1 MVDNPM
7 ATTWNVKSKNADGSL
22 NNILCDKA
30 RQVFESLEDQ
40 RKIGREAWVEDAE
53 GKTLDELTLEP
64 KSTGQK

>member
-1 MVDNPM
+1 MEREEQKRGWI
-7 ATTWNVKSKNADGSL
+7 TQQF
-22 NNILCDKA
+22 LCDKA

-40 RKIGREAWVEDAE
+40 RKMGREAWVEDAE

>member
-1 MVDNPM
+1 M

-40 RKIGREAWVEDAE
+40 RKMGREAWAKDAE
-53 GKTLDELTLEP
+53 GKTSTNSTLEP
-64 KSTGQK
+64 NSTGQK